1 MTEYFE
7 LLDEDGNRTG
17 RVKAREAVHRD
28 GDLHG
33 GSHIWVIRDVGPDGH
48 FQVLLQ
54 RRRYDKDSFPGCLD
68 VSSAGHM
75 TAGETFLSTA
85 LRELEEELGIRV
97 AEDNLIFLFKQV
109 VGGEFEF
116 YGQPFK
122 NYEVNFVYLLKPEVS
137 LEILNYQ
144 REEIEELMW
153 MDSAEI
159 LAEIRSGNP
168 EFCIWEEEYAR
179 FLEEAAKVLQ

>member
-7 LLDEDGNRTG
+7 LLDEKGNRIG
-17 RVKAREAVHRD
+17 KVKEREAVHRD

-33 GSHIWVIRDVGPDGH
+33 GSHIWVIRDIKPDGS

-54 RRRYDKDSFPGCLD
+54 RRRYDKDSFPACLD

-75 TAGETFLSTA
+75 TQGESFLSTA
-85 LRELEEELGIRV
+85 LRELEEELGIHTT
-97 AEDNLIFLFKQV
+97 EDKLVYLFKQL
-109 VGGEFEF
+109 VGGEFDF

-137 LEILNYQ
+137 LETLKYQ
-144 REEIEELMW
+144 KEEIEELVW
-153 MDSAEI
+153 MDSEEI

-168 EFCIWEEEYAR
+168 EFCIWEEEYGR
-179 FLEEAAKVLQ
+179 FLEEAKNVL

>member
-7 LLDEDGNRTG
+7 LLDEEGNRIG
-17 RVKAREAVHRD
+17 KVKERAAVHRD

-33 GSHIWVIRDVGPDGH
+33 GSHIWVIRDIKPDGN

-75 TAGETFLSTA
+75 TQGETFLSTA
-85 LRELEEELGIRV
+85 LRELEEELGIHTT
-97 AEDNLIFLFKQV
+97 ADKLQYLFKQL
-109 VGGEFEF
+109 VGGDFIF
-116 YGQPFK
+116 YGRPFK

-137 LEILNYQ
+137 LETLRYQ
-144 REEIEELMW
+144 KEEIEELVW
-153 MDSAEI
+153 MDSEEI
-159 LAEIRSGNP
+159 LKEIRAGNP
-168 EFCIWEEEYAR
+168 EFCIWEEEYGR
-179 FLEEAAKVLQ
+179 FLDAVKNVL